1 MALRNFYM
9 TFPSDP
15 SFFHPRRNSHC
26 RHLHISILT
35 STLTFLKNWI
45 DYLDMTQPLL
55 TPLAIE
61 LALRQDWKEAIRIN
75 LQIIKVEKT
84 NVDAYNRLGYA
95 YMKNGQPIKSKEIFA
110 KVLKLDPYNQIA
122 NKNLK
127 KISLLKKGRTSMP
140 TCDDIS
146 PLLFLE
152 EPGKT
157 KMVDCI
163 NTAPMNTLSILT
175 CGQKIQLV
183 PKAHSIEVRDSQ
195 NKYIGA
201 LPDDIA
207 FRLLKLINAG
217 NEYAVFVKGVS
228 KNCVSIFI
236 RETKRGKKLINQP
249 SFIGTTNY
257 IPYQRNTTEEKR
269 VKSPSEDED
278 TDLPPASDEES

>member
-1 MALRNFYM
+1 MSQPPL
-9 TFPSDP
+9 
-15 SFFHPRRNSHC
+15 
-26 RHLHISILT
+26 
-35 STLTFLKNWI
+35 I
-45 DYLDMTQPLL
+45 DQ
-55 TPLAIE
+55 AID
-61 LALRQDWKEAIRIN
+61 LALRQEWKEAIRIN
-75 LQIIKVEKT
+75 QLIIKEEKT
-84 NVDAYNRLGYA
+84 NVDAHNRLGYA
-95 YMKNGQPIKSKEIFA
+95 YMKNGQPIKSKEVFA

-127 KISLLKKGRTSMP
+127 KISLLKKGGTNIPS
-140 TCDDIS
+140 CEDIS

-175 CGQKIQLV
+175 CGQTVQLV
-183 PKAHSIEVRDSQ
+183 PKKHSIEVRDAQ

-228 KNCVSIFI
+228 KNCVSVFI
-236 RETKRGKKLINQP
+236 RETKRGKKLMNQP

-257 IPYQRNTTEEKR
+257 IPYQRGGNEEK
-269 VKSPSEDED
+269 KIKQISEDED

>member
-1 MALRNFYM
+1 MD
-9 TFPSDP
+9 TPP
-15 SFFHPRRNSHC
+15 
-26 RHLHISILT
+26 
-35 STLTFLKNWI
+35 LK
-45 DYLDMTQPLL
+45 DQ
-55 TPLAIE
+55 AIN

-75 LQIIKVEKT
+75 QLIIKEEKT
-84 NVDAYNRLGYA
+84 NVDAHNRLGYA

-122 NKNLK
+122 HKNLK
-127 KISLLKKGRTSMP
+127 KISLLKKGGIPITS
-140 TCDDIS
+140 CEDIS

-163 NTAPMNTLSILT
+163 NTAPMNALSILT

-183 PKAHSIEVRDSQ
+183 PKTHSIEVRDSQ
-195 NKYIGA
+195 NTYIGA

-228 KNCVSIFI
+228 KNCVSVFI

-257 IPYQRNTTEEKR
+257 MPYQRGGTEEKK
-269 VKSPSEDED
+269 VKLASEDED
-278 TDLPPASDEES
+278 TDLPPTSDEEN